1 MRCAWKE
8 LLDILPKWMITD
20 VDALGRSS
28 LQELRLRLD
37 APPELVSCDS
47 VQKLGRQVS
56 SEDLSYCVN
65 AASRYSP
72 WAAATIAQGFL
83 TVSGGHRI
91 GLCGEAVLKNKEIT
105 GIRKVT
111 SLCIRVA
118 RDFPGIGSSAA
129 GLRGSMLILG
139 APGRG
144 KTTLLRDIARQISE
158 KSTVAVVDERGEIFP
173 SGFVRGD
180 RMDVLT
186 GVPKA
191 GGVEMVLRTM
201 GPEWIAVDEITAEE
215 DCRSLLQAQ
224 GCGVRLLATAHA
236 GSLDEFRGRPIY
248 KTLLDNHV
256 FDYLLILHS
265 DRSYGTERIHTW
277 NSGGLE
283 RF

>member
-20 VDALGRSS
+20 VDALGRRS

-47 VQKLGRQVS
+47 VQRLGRQVS

-158 KSTVAVVDERGEIFP
+158 KSIVAVVDERGEIFP

-236 GSLDEFRGRPIY
+236 GSLDEFRVRPIY
-248 KTLLDNHV
+248 KALLDNHV

-265 DRSYGTERIHTW
+265 DKSYGTERIHSW